1 MAKRIFKC
9 AKKKIDVTGGPLV
22 MGILNVT
29 PDSFADGGKYND
41 SQAAIDAALAMVAEG
56 ASIIDIGGESTRPGS
71 NPVTAVQ
78 QIKRVLPV
86 IEGIASQSDIPMS
99 IDTTSAEVAEEAIDA
114 GAVIVNDISAFQDDE
129 AMASVCADKKVGV
142 ILMHML
148 GTPKNMQKQPEY
160 TDVIKN
166 VQAFLLQR
174 ISIAVQMGISRDSI
188 VLDPG
193 IGFGKTPDHNLKLIQ
208 EISSF
213 HQLGFPL
220 MVGLSR
226 KSFIGKV
233 LNEEDPS
240 NRLVGTIAA
249 HTWCVA
255 GNVQI
260 LRVHDVKET
269 IQTAKMIQAIGSAP

>member
-1 MAKRIFKC
+1 MAKRFFKC
-9 AKKKIDVTGGPLV
+9 RDKKIDVSGGPIV

-29 PDSFADGGKYND
+29 PNSFSDGGQFKD
-41 SQAAIDAALAMVAEG
+41 SQAAIDTALEMVEQGAA
-56 ASIIDIGGESTRPGS
+56 IIDVGGESTRPGS
-71 NPVTAVQ
+71 KSVSPAE
-78 QIKRVLPV
+78 QIKRVAPV
-86 IEGIASQSDIPMS
+86 IAGIVKATDVPVS
-99 IDTTSAEVAEEAIDA
+99 IDTMSAEVAEVAIDV
-114 GAVIVNDISAFQDDE
+114 GAVIVNDISALGADE
-129 AMASVCADKKVGV
+129 SMAAMCGDKKVGV

-148 GTPKNMQKQPEY
+148 GKPNTMQDTPEY

-174 ISIAVQMGISRDSI
+174 ISVAVQMGIARDAI

-193 IGFGKTPDHNLKLIQ
+193 IGFGKKPEHNLKLIQ

-233 LNEEDPS
+233 LDIEDP
-240 NRLVGTIAA
+240 NLRMVGTIAA

-260 LRVHDVKET
+260 LRAHDVAET
-269 IQTAKMIQAIGSAP
+269 IQTAKMIHAIGAAE